1 VDLIAD
7 RGRLYRE
14 VGDDQIENVYTL
26 KVVNKSAASERYR
39 AAIAGLP
46 GVVIE
51 TDPAEFELPPGGVAV
66 VPTRI
71 RVPEDA
77 IHRRVSTLTL
87 TVTGASGASAQH
99 EVRFLGPVDDD

>member
-1 VDLIAD
+1 
-7 RGRLYRE
+7 
-14 VGDDQIENVYTL
+14 
-26 KVVNKSAASERYR
+26 
-39 AAIAGLP
+39 
-46 GVVIE
+46 
-51 TDPAEFELPPGGVAV
+51 V